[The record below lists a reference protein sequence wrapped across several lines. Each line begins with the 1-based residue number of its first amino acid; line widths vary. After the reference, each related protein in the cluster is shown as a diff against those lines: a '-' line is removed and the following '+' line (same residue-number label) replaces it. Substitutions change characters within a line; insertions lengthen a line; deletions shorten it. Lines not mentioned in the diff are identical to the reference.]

1 MTCNYHNA
9 KKLRFSDT
17 ITTPSGQIEIN
28 FRFGDIA
35 PSFWKL
41 KKRLDN
47 GDVADRQDAL
57 SALWRLIIPLYPLC
71 EFEGHAEEM
80 LESFARYIDAKI
92 MPFMRAAST
101 ALAIEYCAAVHSGLV
116 EKFRNYVRYRF
127 YCWKAKR
134 IGGGRE

>member
-1 MTCNYHNA
+1 MTCDYHNA
-9 KKLRFSDT
+9 KELRFSDT

-47 GDVADRQDAL
+47 RDAADRQDAL

-71 EFEGHAEEM
+71 ELEDHAEEM

-92 MPFMRAAST
+92 MPFMKAVST
-101 ALAIEYCAAVHSGLV
+101 ALAIEYCATVHSGLA
-116 EKFRNYVRYRF
+116 EKIRNYVRYRF

-134 IGGGRE
+134 IGGGKK